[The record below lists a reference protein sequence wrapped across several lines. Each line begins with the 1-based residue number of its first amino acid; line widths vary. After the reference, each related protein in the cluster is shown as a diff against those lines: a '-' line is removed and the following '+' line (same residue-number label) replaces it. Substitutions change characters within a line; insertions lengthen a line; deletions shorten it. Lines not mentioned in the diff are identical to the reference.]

1 LKPWFVAIV
10 GEEETEQRFLKSTSD
25 LAEMVDKAAQE
36 RAEWHLGADTADFM
50 AKAVLRLRS
59 MMRDVQRAWSQARAT
74 ATCTK
79 WVKVFLSAHAADLAA
94 YTIDVGKN
102 AKRRLEGSWAFGW
115 DDDLQVATRT
125 ASLSGLNIEYS
136 VRVARPLLFFVSIGD
151 STELCHRTVL
161 HGNPTMDESLNLL
174 LRNGVDEMQS
184 EDGSLPRPRQRQ
196 RITSP
201 TRVDTSESKRDND
214 GVDAEPCPQER
225 IQAQVLERIHTDAL
239 CSERRL

>member
-1 LKPWFVAIV
+1 VRCCWCVDGGVMVVTSDVQAVTNLLPCPRSSNAAILLIVRSKLCASSRSCRRACRVAKRSRVLPTPRSWSSLDQRDRLCRKRRPPLKPWFVAIV

-79 WVKVFLSAHAADLAA
+79 WVKVFRSAHAADLAA

-102 AKRRLEGSWAFGW
+102 AKRPVEDNWVFG
-115 DDDLQVATRT
+115 
-125 ASLSGLNIEYS
+125 
-136 VRVARPLLFFVSIGD
+136 
-151 STELCHRTVL
+151 
-161 HGNPTMDESLNLL
+161 
-174 LRNGVDEMQS
+174 
-184 EDGSLPRPRQRQ
+184 
-196 RITSP
+196 
-201 TRVDTSESKRDND
+201 
-214 GVDAEPCPQER
+214 
-225 IQAQVLERIHTDAL
+225 
-239 CSERRL
+239 